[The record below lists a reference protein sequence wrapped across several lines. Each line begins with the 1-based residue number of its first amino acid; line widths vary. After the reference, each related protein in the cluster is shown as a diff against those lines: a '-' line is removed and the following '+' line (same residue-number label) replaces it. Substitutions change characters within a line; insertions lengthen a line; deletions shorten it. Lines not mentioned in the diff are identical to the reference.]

1 MKKAFRDALE
11 SEGVIIDENRESRPT
26 TPLSHSVTRTK
37 STPTSPRTNKKE
49 STTSPSTALGIQRHN
64 SDQMLKSDV
73 GTAADPREKFQQR
86 KSVSTP
92 SLNFEESTSVD
103 DNSLSL
109 AEDGTSSTSVFSDS
123 SRSQQQQ
130 RSSSLAD
137 SDSLVI
143 RQKKR
148 FLNLSQTF

>member
-1 MKKAFRDALE
+1 M
-11 SEGVIIDENRESRPT
+11 IIDENRESRPT

-92 SLNFEESTSVD
+92 SLNFEKSTSVD
-103 DNSLSL
+103 DNSL
-109 AEDGTSSTSVFSDS
+109 AEDCTSSTSVFSDS
-123 SRSQQQQ
+123 SRSQHQQ

>member
-1 MKKAFRDALE
+1 M
-11 SEGVIIDENRESRPT
+11 IIDENRESRPT

-103 DNSLSL
+103 DNSLS
-109 AEDGTSSTSVFSDS
+109 EDCTSSTSVFSDS
-123 SRSQQQQ
+123 SRSQHQQ

>member
-1 MKKAFRDALE
+1 M
-11 SEGVIIDENRESRPT
+11 IIDENRESRPT

-92 SLNFEESTSVD
+92 SLNFEESSSVD
-103 DNSLSL
+103 DNSLS
-109 AEDGTSSTSVFSDS
+109 EDCTSSTSVFSDS
-123 SRSQQQQ
+123 SRSQHQQ